1 MVFHCGQR
9 LRSSCP
15 VPQKLLNLI
24 EDGRN
29 GIGCAHNSRV
39 DGIQQIRS
47 DVTFGVVWGTGTN
60 VAPYPPHNSLL
71 NVAGKMV
78 EDSRCRTP
86 DTIFSIVKF

>member
-1 MVFHCGQR
+1 MVFRCGQR
-9 LRSSCP
+9 PRSSCP

-60 VAPYPPHNSLL
+60 VGFILRIIRNQIWLA
-71 NVAGKMV
+71 
-78 EDSRCRTP
+78 RW
-86 DTIFSIVKF
+86 